1 LLVLG
6 PQIAQADEIAI
17 GWLGQEHDR
26 PPTLANVPPPPA
38 DLGLQGARLGLS
50 DNATTGKFL
59 KQTYRL
65 VEQTLAPDQAPTQ
78 ALEDLAA
85 QGVRFVVSGMDGE
98 TLSKAM
104 PQAQRLGLTLFN
116 AAAPDDRLRGAD
128 CAAGL
133 FHTLP
138 SRAMRADALAQT
150 LIKKQWPRWLLVTGP
165 TPQDALFSAA
175 ITRAAQR
182 FGGKII
188 AEVSWSGQG
197 DLRRSA
203 QTELAAATQ
212 GEDYDVVIV
221 ADEANDFG
229 DYLPYNTY
237 LPRPVVGTQGLSAQA
252 WHWSLENWGAG
263 QLQNRFQAQAGR
275 VMEPTDWAAWVAVR
289 AVGEAATR
297 SHSSDPAQILKT
309 LQGEDFSVAG
319 FKGRPLSFRAWN
331 GQLRQPLLLVWPR
344 ALISLAP
351 QEGFMHPTNDLD
363 TLGLDRPENT
373 CPLTQ

>member
-1 LLVLG
+1 
-6 PQIAQADEIAI
+6 
-17 GWLGQEHDR
+17 
-26 PPTLANVPPPPA
+26 
-38 DLGLQGARLGLS
+38 
-50 DNATTGKFL
+50 
-59 KQTYRL
+59 
-65 VEQTLAPDQAPTQ
+65 
-78 ALEDLAA
+78 
-85 QGVRFVVSGMDGE
+85 
-98 TLSKAM
+98 
-104 PQAQRLGLTLFN
+104 
-116 AAAPDDRLRGAD
+116 
-128 CAAGL
+128 
-133 FHTLP
+133 
-138 SRAMRADALAQT
+138 MRADALAQT